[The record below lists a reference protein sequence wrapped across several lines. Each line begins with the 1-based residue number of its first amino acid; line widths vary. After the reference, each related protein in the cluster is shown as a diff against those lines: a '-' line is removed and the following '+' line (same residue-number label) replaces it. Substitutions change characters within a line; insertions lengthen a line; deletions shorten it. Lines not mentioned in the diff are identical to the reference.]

1 MPVPGSTLSSP
12 AESLP
17 LSATGIT
24 LSATTL
30 PYGSTVRALQQQMVG
45 SLCGLVQIMGFSTR
59 VRLAPRF
66 AIAGAEVTGVH
77 VLRGQPR
84 PKFGSHHI
92 GGMGVFLEEALIKAL
107 GETCERYSQLTAET
121 SARHPIRRASHNE
134 LVRAGEPVLSV
145 DKLRFYTER
154 QHAQDRFPF
163 RPFDPDAPIG
173 WVRMPSL
180 LDDSSLWVPAQL
192 VMVGYL
198 VRDDIGEPWMISAV
212 TTGTAAH
219 TDHGRALANTLLELI
234 QIDSVIGHWYGASVA
249 TRIMPDART
258 SALDRIVERQFHPTT
273 PRPAFYLLPNADLP
287 GMSVACLIR
296 QPAPLIPAVALGL
309 GSDTRLV
316 SAMYK
321 ALLEAVGVMQLGRWE
336 VVQSALAGEVTSAES
351 IDPSRIFN
359 LERNVALYSFP
370 ERAEMVEKRFNAGP
384 SVPASELAPDPEYA
398 GREQVR
404 EQVRELVAAFR
415 DTGKQLLY
423 LDLSTEDVR
432 RLGFVTLRVWSPD
445 TLSLPLPSAPQ
456 AAHPRFEAYGGF
468 RRVDPHPYP

>member
-1 MPVPGSTLSSP
+1 MRVHGSTLSSP
-12 AESLP
+12 ADSRSFP
-17 LSATGIT
+17 ATGVT
-24 LSATTL
+24 LSTTTL
-30 PYGSTVRALQQQMVG
+30 PYGSTVAALQQQMVG

-77 VLRGQPR
+77 VLRDQPR

-121 SARHPIRRASHNE
+121 SARHPIRRASYND
-134 LVRAGEPVLSV
+134 LLRAGEPVLSA
-145 DKLRFYTER
+145 DKARFYTEK
-154 QHAQDRFPF
+154 QYAADRFPF

-173 WVRMPSL
+173 WVRMRSL
-180 LDDSSLWVPAQL
+180 LDDSFLWVPAQL

-219 TDHGRALANTLLELI
+219 TDYGRALANALLELI
-234 QIDSVIGHWYGASVA
+234 QIDSVIGHWYGGSVP
-249 TRIMPDART
+249 TRILPDART
-258 SALDRIVERQFHPTT
+258 SALDRIVQRQFHPTT
-273 PRPAFYLLPNADLP
+273 PRPAFYLLPNADLA
-287 GMSVACLIR
+287 GFSVACLIR
-296 QPAPLIPAVALGL
+296 QRPPLIPAVALGL

-316 SAMYK
+316 NAMYK
-321 ALLEAVGVMQLGRWE
+321 SLLEAVGVMQLGRWE
-336 VVQSALAGEVTSAES
+336 VIQSALAGEMTSADS

-370 ERAEMVEKRFNAGP
+370 ERAEMVERRFSAGP
-384 SVPASELAPDPEYA
+384 SVPASELAADPQFA

-404 EQVRELVAAFR
+404 SLIASFR

-456 AAHPRFEAYGGF
+456 AAHPRFEAYGGL

>member
-1 MPVPGSTLSSP
+1 MRVRGSTLPSP
-12 AESLP
+12 AESALRSGP
-17 LSATGIT
+17 GIT
-24 LSATTL
+24 LSGTTL
-30 PYGSTVRALQQQMVG
+30 PYGSAAFGLQRQMVG
-45 SLCGLVQIMGFSTR
+45 SLCGLVQLMGFSTR

-66 AIAGAEVTGVH
+66 AVAGAEVTGVH
-77 VLRGQPR
+77 VLRDQPR

-121 SARHPIRRASHNE
+121 SASHPIRRASQRE
-134 LVRAGEPVLSV
+134 LLHAGEPVLAA
-145 DKLRFYTER
+145 DKLRFYT
-154 QHAQDRFPF
+154 QQQYAQERFPF

-173 WVRMPSL
+173 WVRMRSL
-180 LDDSSLWVPAQL
+180 LDDSYCWAPAQL

-219 TDHGRALANTLLELI
+219 TDPGAALANTLLELI
-234 QIDSVIGHWYGASVA
+234 QIDSVIGHWYGDSQAV
-249 TRIMPDART
+249 RILPGPRT
-258 SALDRIVERQFHPTT
+258 AALDRIVARQFHPTT
-273 PRPAFYLLPNADLP
+273 PRPAFYLLPNADLA
-287 GMSVACLIR
+287 GASVACLIR
-296 QPAPLIPAVALGL
+296 QRPPLIPAVALGL

-316 SAMYK
+316 AAMYK

-336 VVQSALAGEVTSAES
+336 VVQSALAGELTSAES
-351 IDPSRIFN
+351 IDPARIFN

-370 ERAEMVEKRFNAGP
+370 ERAELVESRFAGGP
-384 SVPASELAPDPEYA
+384 AVPAGDLPADSPAR
-398 GREQVR
+398 GRER
-404 EQVRELVAAFR
+404 VRELVASFR

-423 LDLSTEDVR
+423 LDLTTEDVR

-445 TLSLPLPSAPQ
+445 TLSLPLPSAPP
-456 AAHPRFEAYGGF
+456 AAHPRFEAYGGI